1 MQESSMFPV
10 LRVGLF
16 VILGLLF
23 AHIVVA
29 SVQRSRKAGAL
40 EEAWVEEGQP
50 VPWDDY
56 CKRGM
61 EPLEKSLRQRL
72 IYGVY
77 VVPTTI
83 IVLLTLLS
91 NWD

>member
-1 MQESSMFPV
+1 MFPV

-29 SVQRSRKAGAL
+29 SVQRSRKAGEL
-40 EEAWVEEGQP
+40 EETWVEEGQP
-50 VPWDDY
+50 TPWDDFR
-56 CKRGM
+56 KSGM
-61 EPLEKSLRQRL
+61 QQLEKSLRQRL

>member
-1 MQESSMFPV
+1 MFPV

>member
-1 MQESSMFPV
+1 MFPV

-29 SVQRSRKAGAL
+29 SVQRSRKAGEL
-40 EEAWVEEGQP
+40 EGAWVEEGQP
-50 VPWDDY
+50 MPWDDFR
-56 CKRGM
+56 KRGM
-61 EPLEKSLRQRL
+61 QSLEKSLRQRL